1 MGTSN
6 YFLTSYKTSI
16 LELINL
22 IFRLGV
28 LFAIYG
34 FLWFFIDMGL
44 KILLGSRKRSLGE
57 VYVIKTIKYLFL
69 VNVTFLFCLQQL
81 NEPEYH
87 VNYMHVA
94 PSFVVLMVYFLG
106 KLQQNEQRIQLMS
119 SFTRGMKD
127 VPFNRRWE
135 ISLIVL
141 SALTFVGL
149 VSYPQFSENAIAK
162 WFQGSIIDIEETVII
177 GFIFKIIGFFFLI
190 GLFFKMLNALNF
202 IVSGKPMV
210 NVRNGFGS
218 KKASNEDSFDDY
230 EEIDDN
236 KLSE

>member
-1 MGTSN
+1 
-6 YFLTSYKTSI
+6 
-16 LELINL
+16 
-22 IFRLGV
+22 
-28 LFAIYG
+28 
-34 FLWFFIDMGL
+34 
-44 KILLGSRKRSLGE
+44 
-57 VYVIKTIKYLFL
+57 
-69 VNVTFLFCLQQL
+69 
-81 NEPEYH
+81 
-87 VNYMHVA
+87 MHVA

>member
-1 MGTSN
+1 M
-6 YFLTSYKTSI
+6 
-16 LELINL
+16 ELINL

-119 SFTRGMKD
+119 SFTQGMKD
-127 VPFNRRWE
+127 VPFNRWWE

-162 WFQGSIIDIEETVII
+162 WFQRSIIDIEETVII

-202 IVSGKPMV
+202 IVSGKPIV
-210 NVRNGFGS
+210 NVRTGFGS

>member
-162 WFQGSIIDIEETVII
+162 WFQRSIIDIEETVII

-210 NVRNGFGS
+210 NVWNGFGS

>member
-119 SFTRGMKD
+119 SFTQGMKD

-162 WFQGSIIDIEETVII
+162 WFQRSIIDIEETVII

-210 NVRNGFGS
+210 NVRTGFGS

>member
-1 MGTSN
+1 MG
-6 YFLTSYKTSI
+6 I
-16 LELINL
+16 
-22 IFRLGV
+22 
-28 LFAIYG
+28 
-34 FLWFFIDMGL
+34 
-44 KILLGSRKRSLGE
+44 KILLGSRKRSFGE
-57 VYVIKTIKYLFL
+57 VYLTKTVKYLFL

-81 NEPEYH
+81 NEPDFH

-119 SFTRGMKD
+119 SFTQGMKD

-135 ISLIVL
+135 IALIFL
-141 SALTFVGL
+141 SALTFIGL
-149 VSYPQFSENAIAK
+149 VCYPQFSENAIAK
-162 WFQGSIIDIEETVII
+162 WFQRSIIDIEETVII

-202 IVSGKPMV
+202 IISGKPMV
-210 NVRNGFGS
+210 NVRAGFGS

>member
-1 MGTSN
+1 MG
-6 YFLTSYKTSI
+6 I
-16 LELINL
+16 
-22 IFRLGV
+22 
-28 LFAIYG
+28 
-34 FLWFFIDMGL
+34 
-44 KILLGSRKRSLGE
+44 KILLGSRKRSFGE
-57 VYVIKTIKYLFL
+57 VYLTKTVKYLFL

-81 NEPEYH
+81 NEPDFH

-119 SFTRGMKD
+119 SFTQGMKD

-135 ISLIVL
+135 IALIFL
-141 SALTFVGL
+141 SVLTFIGL
-149 VSYPQFSENAIAK
+149 VCYPQFSENAIAK
-162 WFQGSIIDIEETVII
+162 WFQRSIIDIEETVII

-202 IVSGKPMV
+202 IISGKPMV
-210 NVRNGFGS
+210 NVRAGFGS

>member
-162 WFQGSIIDIEETVII
+162 WFQRSIIDIEETVII